1 MVTGTEVGGAASSPP
16 LTLKSRLRRSI
27 GPDLD
32 GYYFILPTV
41 IIVFCL
47 ILYPF
52 CLAVY
57 YSMSNAFIGEETH
70 FIGLENFHYIIFEDD
85 IFMMTVRNTLLF
97 AVISVVFKTVLGLL
111 CALLLLRIIKLRRFL
126 CGAMLLPFVAP
137 TALTTLGWWLILDP
151 TYSHINWIFEHVWP
165 FSVLDVGPYNFL
177 GEPTLALGAV
187 IFVNVW
193 RGLPFFIITILAGLV
208 SIPDHLYEAAEI
220 DGASIMDKFWKIT
233 LPLLRP
239 VLAVIILFST
249 IFTLGEFNII
259 YVLTRGGPMN
269 ETHLFA
275 TYSFTA
281 GVLNHEIGL
290 GAAIALFLFPILVVT
305 VILLLRLVRRD
316 SQYEL

>member
-1 MVTGTEVGGAASSPP
+1 MAATPP

-27 GPDLD
+27 GPDTD

-57 YSMSNAFIGEETH
+57 YSLSDAFIGEETR

-85 IFMMTVRNTLLF
+85 IFMLTVRNTLLF
-97 AVISVVFKTVLGLL
+97 AVISVVFKSVLGLL
-111 CALLLLRIIKLRRFL
+111 CALLLLRILKLRRFL
-126 CGAMLLPFVAP
+126 RGAMLLPFVAP
-137 TALTTLGWWLILDP
+137 TALTTLAWWLILDP
-151 TYSHINWIFEHVWP
+151 TYSHINWIFQNMWP
-165 FSVLDVGPYNFL
+165 FTWFDIGTFNFL
-177 GEPTLALGAV
+177 GDPTLALASV
-187 IFVNVW
+187 IFVNIW

-208 SIPDHLYEAAEI
+208 AIPDHLYEAADI
-220 DGASIMDKFWKIT
+220 DGASTMDKFWKIT

-249 IFTLGEFNII
+249 IFTLADFNIV

-290 GAAIALFLFPILVVT
+290 GAAIALFLFPILIVT